1 MRHIAAMKTS
11 IDGRVGKLK
20 EFDTLAEAE
29 AHVLAFSNQYP
40 DAFVSPDPG
49 GGFASWR
56 VVNGGLISDPDP
68 IVVPPVIWTA
78 RQFMGLFTDAELVA
92 VAEAKRT
99 NAALEIWWAK
109 ATAGEVHKDHP
120 DTVAGLAYVVSL
132 GLLTQ
137 ARADEVL
144 A

>member
-1 MRHIAAMKTS
+1 MAFLIIENGVVVGIAKGPTSDPGAVEVSDDDPRIAAFMADITS
-11 IDGRVGKLK
+11 I
-20 EFDTLAEAE
+20 
-29 AHVLAFSNQYP
+29 Q
-40 DAFVSPDPG
+40 
-49 GGFASWR
+49 
-56 VVNGGLISDPDP
+56 
-68 IVVPPVIWTA
+68 PVIWTP
-78 RQFMGLFTDAELVA
+78 REFMALFTDAELVA